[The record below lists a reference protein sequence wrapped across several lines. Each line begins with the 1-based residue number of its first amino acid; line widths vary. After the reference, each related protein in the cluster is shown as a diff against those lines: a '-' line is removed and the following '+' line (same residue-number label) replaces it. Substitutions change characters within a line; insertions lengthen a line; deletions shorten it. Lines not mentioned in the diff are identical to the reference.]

1 MGRENA
7 IRQTK
12 DLTGKK
18 NGSFKTDKVQNPKIL
33 LVHPGNHTEILL
45 SKNIPP
51 VFNSELK
58 SIIKSIN
65 AIGANTY
72 REHVF
77 SENF

>member
-1 MGRENA
+1 M
-7 IRQTK
+7 
-12 DLTGKK
+12 
-18 NGSFKTDKVQNPKIL
+18 L
-33 LVHPGNHTEILL
+33 LVHPGTLTEILL

-65 AIGANTY
+65 AIGASTY